1 MVKKYFN
8 YRANEH
14 KRTRSV
20 CRMQPIMHF
29 VKALLFDWRKKRA
42 IKKAQNDAELHRK
55 KFLVLVFNGKPVVIS
70 MQGIKK
76 MIRQHRFSKDF
87 TAETACKCAIY
98 IAYPKR

>member
-1 MVKKYFN
+1 MVKKYF
-8 YRANEH
+8 
-14 KRTRSV
+14 
-20 CRMQPIMHF
+20 
-29 VKALLFDWRKKRA
+29 KALLFDWRKKRA

-55 KFLVLVFNGKPVVIS
+55 KFLVLVFNGKPVVVS

-87 TAETACKCAIY
+87 TSETACKCAIY

>member
-1 MVKKYFN
+1 MVKKYF
-8 YRANEH
+8 
-14 KRTRSV
+14 
-20 CRMQPIMHF
+20 
-29 VKALLFDWRKKRA
+29 KALLFDWRKKRA

-55 KFLVLVFNGKPVVIS
+55 KFLVLVFNGKPVVVS

-87 TAETACKCAIY
+87 TAETACKCTIY

>member
-1 MVKKYFN
+1 MVKKYF
-8 YRANEH
+8 
-14 KRTRSV
+14 
-20 CRMQPIMHF
+20 
-29 VKALLFDWRKKRA
+29 KALLFDWRKKRA

-55 KFLVLVFNGKPVVIS
+55 KFLVLVFCGKPVVVS

>member
-1 MVKKYFN
+1 MVKKYF
-8 YRANEH
+8 
-14 KRTRSV
+14 
-20 CRMQPIMHF
+20 
-29 VKALLFDWRKKRA
+29 KALLFDWRKKLA

-55 KFLVLVFNGKPVVIS
+55 KFLVLVFNGKPVVVS